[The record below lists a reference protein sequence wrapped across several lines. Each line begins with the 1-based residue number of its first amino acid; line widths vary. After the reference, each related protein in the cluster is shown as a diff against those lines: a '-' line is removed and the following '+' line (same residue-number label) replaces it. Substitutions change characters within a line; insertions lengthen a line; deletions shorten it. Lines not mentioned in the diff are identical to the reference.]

1 MSPTSEDLVASLAG
15 QLRELTDRSEI
26 SRLCDRY
33 VSHMDRDRDDD
44 AWLGS
49 VFTEDVVLSFPFGE
63 YKGVE
68 GLVAFQEMGRASFA
82 GSHHVSA
89 NHDIDLAVGGDGDRA
104 RVRAQTLAV
113 HLKRR
118 EDPGTHFDVGGHYEA
133 LLVRTAEG
141 WRIERFTYEV
151 VWSNGE
157 PPAVGTEG

>member
-1 MSPTSEDLVASLAG
+1 MPSIDEDLVRHLSG
-15 QLRELTDRSEI
+15 QLRELTDRGEI

-49 VFTEDVVLSFPFGE
+49 VFTEDAVLSFPFGE
-63 YKGVE
+63 YKGIE
-68 GLVAFQEMGRASFA
+68 GLVAFQEMGRSSFA
-82 GSHHVSA
+82 RSHHISA
-89 NHDIDLAVGGDGDRA
+89 NHEIDLDGDRA
-104 RVRAQTLAV
+104 RVRAHTLAV

-133 LLVRTAEG
+133 LVVRTEEG
-141 WRIERFTYEV
+141 WRIQRFTYEV